1 MGLSPLFRVF
11 LDLLGIHMSR
21 LSPNELLNEKF
32 MQYYLLDNI
41 SMEIPGYLCD

>member
-1 MGLSPLFRVF
+1 MGLSSLFRVF
-11 LDLLGIHMSR
+11 PDLLGIHLSR

-32 MQYYLLDNI
+32 LQLDLFDNI